1 MFIAGGRTDI
11 NLLLLGETGSG
22 KSTWINGLAN
32 CVSFQTLNEA
42 EKAHGS
48 FPIRATF
55 RVINPETYKE
65 QLIATDKS
73 VGQDDDAAGESVT
86 QEPRTYSFKHG
97 EKTINVIDKPGLSDT
112 TDTSSETHE
121 RDKQHVDNILHFI
134 GRFDK
139 LHAICILLK
148 PNQSRITKGFA
159 YCITEI
165 LRNLH
170 ESASNNVI
178 FIISNAKSTDFTPG
192 GVLDGTLPTL
202 RSFLHENS
210 LDRIRL
216 DRNTIYC
223 IENDTMQHIAE
234 HVNGM
239 KLEKNAHET
248 AVETW
253 KRSARTTNDMLT
265 YIQRLEP
272 HDIDATLSIHNT

>member
-11 NLLLLGETGSG
+11 KLLLLGETGSG

-97 EKTINVIDKPGLSDT
+97 EKTINVIDTPGLSDT
-112 TDTSSETHE
+112 TDASSDTHE
-121 RDKQHVDNILHFI
+121 TDKQHVDNILHFI

-165 LRNLH
+165 LHNLH

-192 GVLDGTLPTL
+192 YTLPTL
-202 RSFLHENS
+202 KSFRHENS

-216 DRNTIYC
+216 DRDTIYC

-234 HVNGM
+234 HVDGM
-239 KLEKNAHET
+239 KLDKNAHE
-248 AVETW
+248 AAEESW

-272 HDIDATLSIHNT
+272 HDIAGTLGIRNT